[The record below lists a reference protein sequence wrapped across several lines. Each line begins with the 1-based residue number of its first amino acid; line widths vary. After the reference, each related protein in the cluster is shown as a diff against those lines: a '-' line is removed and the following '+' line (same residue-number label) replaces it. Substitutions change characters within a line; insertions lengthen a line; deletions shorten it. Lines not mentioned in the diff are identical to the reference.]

1 MENNEQAL
9 DKWLEEHSK
18 NKMLL
23 NRLTIAKQTAEET
36 KDLVTNIQLCARDLN
51 VIIMGLNKIIQS
63 NKESIINCSY
73 TFVKSKEKQTL
84 E

>member
-1 MENNEQAL
+1 METIEQPL

-36 KDLVTNIQLCARDLN
+36 KDLVTNIQLCARDLKIL
-51 VIIMGLNKIIQS
+51 IIGLNKIIQS
-63 NKESIINCSY
+63 NKESIIDCSY
-73 TFVKSKEKQTL
+73 TLVQTRKK
-84 E
+84 

>member
-1 MENNEQAL
+1 METIEPSL

-36 KDLVTNIQLCARDLN
+36 KDLVTNIQLCARDLKIL
-51 VIIMGLNKIIQS
+51 IIGLNKIIQS
-63 NKESIINCSY
+63 NKESIIDCSY
-73 TFVKSKEKQTL
+73 TLVQTRKK
-84 E
+84 